1 MAIKLENHWFKHD
14 MNASTDNKIIKLEFK
29 NGLEGYA
36 VFFKVIELLMSND
49 GKIENNI
56 ELICNFLRTTN
67 QELVSTT
74 INDFDLFVIEDGYI
88 YNERVD
94 NQLNEIT
101 EKSKKARKSANKRW
115 NKEKSKQMI
124 PNKTNEKEESTN
136 KDWIND
142 L

>member
-101 EKSKKARKSANKRW
+101 EKSKKARR
-115 NKEKSKQMI
+115 ERQ
-124 PNKTNEKEESTN
+124 
-136 KDWIND
+136 
-142 L
+142 